1 MRHRQLPLSD
11 KRGRALRSRQAF
23 ATDEVRECRSIARR
37 LCFALGMRESS
48 APPAVRPV
56 LVQRSSVQRRR
67 VDARF
72 QDERGS
78 DRALLLLPESME
90 GANASVHVGVI
101 YERAERVVHPRRY
114 LISPGTDTTH
124 GNIRR

>member
-1 MRHRQLPLSD
+1 
-11 KRGRALRSRQAF
+11 
-23 ATDEVRECRSIARR
+23 
-37 LCFALGMRESS
+37 MRESS

-124 GNIRR
+124 GNIGR

>member
-1 MRHRQLPLSD
+1 
-11 KRGRALRSRQAF
+11 
-23 ATDEVRECRSIARR
+23 
-37 LCFALGMRESS
+37 
-48 APPAVRPV
+48 
-56 LVQRSSVQRRR
+56 VQRRR

-101 YERAERVVHPRRY
+101 YERTERVVHPRRY
-114 LISPGTDTTH
+114 PISPGTDTTH
-124 GNIRR
+124 GNIRG